1 MFILLEDSIKRSTN
15 FDEIV
20 DKDLKDLLP
29 QKCPCSGPY
38 VPAFVLNTERYG
50 VFPYS
55 IWMWGNGDQDKS
67 EKVQMVTLFTQWL
80 LLNNCGEYD
89 DVEEILIE
97 VKNFQIKKSTTKTKR
112 VTQET
117 IAFFYRRMMNF
128 PNSDFRISTFTTND
142 FYPNY
147 ALINNN

>member
-1 MFILLEDSIKRSTN
+1 M
-15 FDEIV
+15 
-20 DKDLKDLLP
+20 
-29 QKCPCSGPY
+29 
-38 VPAFVLNTERYG
+38 
-50 VFPYS
+50 
-55 IWMWGNGDQDKS
+55 
-67 EKVQMVTLFTQWL
+67 

-147 ALINNN
+147 TLINNN